1 MGAFAE
7 AAAELQ
13 ALDIKVLAGSVD
25 PHDKTTEVAS
35 ELNFPVAWGMTRAM
49 GEQMGSWWDD
59 RRQFIQPSEF
69 LLDANGKVLASSY
82 SAGPIGR
89 FEPGEV
95 IRLVKFF
102 EARRAQA
109 TQK

>member
-1 MGAFAE
+1 MGAFA
-7 AAAELQ
+7 AARAELD
-13 ALDIKVLAGSVD
+13 ALDIKVVAGSVD
-25 PHDKTTEVAS
+25 THDQTTEVAAA
-35 ELNFPVAWGMTRAM
+35 LNFPVAWGMTRAM
-49 GEQMGSWWDD
+49 GEAMGSWWDE

-69 LLDANGKVLASSY
+69 LLDASGKVLASSY

-95 IRLVKFF
+95 MRLVKYF
-102 EARRAQA
+102 ESRRAQA